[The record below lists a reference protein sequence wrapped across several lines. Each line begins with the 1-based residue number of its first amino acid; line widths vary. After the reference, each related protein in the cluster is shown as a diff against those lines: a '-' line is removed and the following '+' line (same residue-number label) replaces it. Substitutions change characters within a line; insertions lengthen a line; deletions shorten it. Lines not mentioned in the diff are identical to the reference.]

1 MKKCKSHGDCPGGAA
16 PVGKK
21 GGYDRGEDY
30 GEDDHDDEEDGDRYD
45 HDDDHGEDCYEN
57 MRFEAVMSHKL

>member
-21 GGYDRGEDY
+21 GGYDRGEDH
-30 GEDDHDDEEDGDRYD
+30 GEDDHDI
-45 HDDDHGEDCYEN
+45 DDDEDIGDSN
-57 MRFEAVMSHKL
+57 DGADDDFHI